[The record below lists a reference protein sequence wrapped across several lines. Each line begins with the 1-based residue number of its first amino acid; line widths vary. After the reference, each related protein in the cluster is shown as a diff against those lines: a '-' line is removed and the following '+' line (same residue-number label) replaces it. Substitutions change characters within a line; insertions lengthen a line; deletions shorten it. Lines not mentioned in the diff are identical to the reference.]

1 MGGGQCL
8 SLSTH
13 LIESDFGGGPVLAR
27 RVSCRPLQRVL
38 GDLRGRLPA
47 GVLDDGLDL
56 REGRK
61 EGG

>member
-1 MGGGQCL
+1 M
-8 SLSTH
+8 SFAAH
-13 LIESDFGGGPVLAR
+13 LIEGDFG
-27 RVSCRPLQRVL
+27 RPLQRVL

-56 REGRK
+56 PEGRK

>member
-1 MGGGQCL
+1 MGNMPKL
-8 SLSTH
+8 PLAAH
-13 LIESDFGGGPVLAR
+13 LFEGDFGGGPVLAR
-27 RVSCRPLQRVL
+27 RVRRPLQRVL

>member
-1 MGGGQCL
+1 MPL
-8 SLSTH
+8 AAH
-13 LIESDFGGGPVLAR
+13 LFEGDFGGGPVLAR
-27 RVSCRPLQRVL
+27 RVGRRPLQRVL

-56 REGRK
+56 REGRR